1 MSPETVQQLP
11 TDKLSELQNRVQNI
25 AKGFIALHVVLLFYP
40 VLCHP
45 GNYVEDSAS
54 IWILTFYVITTATY
68 VLLYIG
74 ARKKKRRLLLP
85 FRFLIVSLN
94 ALSFLILII
103 LSCTILAFA
112 FYGLKNG
119 FRSRFGEFEVWLYV
133 ALSILFPWSFAVGV
147 AIILTTIQRTTKNLY
162 VELGRDDDRS
172 RQIPVELSN
181 ISYNQESDQLNCNVG
196 SNDCSVLLG
205 QSNVCD
211 STLSNECN
219 VNGGRNH
226 EESDL
231 RINLP
236 DHIPNEQNQEI
247 TNLLIPFEDSP
258 PSYCETQ
265 NTNICIN
272 IEPPPSYDD
281 AMKKV

>member
-25 AKGFIALHVVLLFYP
+25 AKGFIALHVVLLCYP
-40 VLCHP
+40 VLCYP

-85 FRFLIVSLN
+85 FRFLIGGLN
-94 ALSFLILII
+94 ALSFLILVI
-103 LSCTILAFA
+103 LSFTMLALA
-112 FYGLKNG
+112 FYGLKEG
-119 FRSRFGEFEVWLYV
+119 ADLETWIRVGLPLF
-133 ALSILFPWSFAVGV
+133 FPWSFAIFVTM
-147 AIILTTIQRTTKNLY
+147 IFTKIQQTTRNFY
-162 VELGRDDDRS
+162 VELGLDDVRS
-172 RQIPVELSN
+172 RQLPVELSN
-181 ISYNQESDQLNCNVG
+181 ISYNQGSEQSNCNGG

-211 STLSNECN
+211 STLSNESN
-219 VNGGRNH
+219 VNGARNH

-231 RINLP
+231 SVNLP
-236 DHIPNEQNQEI
+236 DFILNEQNQEI
-247 TNLLIPFEDSP
+247 ANSLLPFEDSP
-258 PSYCETQ
+258 PAYCETQ

-281 AMKKV
+281 AMKKYEDV